1 MDPITQQTALAAAG
15 AGGNP
20 VYVDDVFSID
30 VFDGNGSS
38 QTITNGINLA
48 GEGGMVW
55 GKTRTTTVAH
65 TITDTE
71 RGVDKELFTNTT
83 DAEATRST
91 GTGSV
96 TAFNSNGFTTN
107 ATNGFINY
115 SGHNA
120 CSWTFRKC
128 PGFFD
133 VVTWTGNG
141 VNGREISHNLGADVG
156 SIWIKSTSAQD
167 WWYVWHKDLPTNS
180 IIRLESSDGLRANEA
195 QYVFGDNTNPINPTS
210 TVFTVADPSS
220 NDNGETYVAYL
231 FAHDDQSFG
240 TNSDEAIIKCGTYE
254 GNATT
259 GNYVDVGFEPQ
270 WLMIKNADDSSTNWV
285 IFDSMRGFHAKGSQP
300 RRLSANSSDTE
311 ANNLEVTRE
320 PRGFSLTGGGT
331 YTNSNNHTFVYV
343 AIRRPH
349 KPPESATDVFAMDT
363 GNSSSIIP
371 AYDSN
376 FPVDFAI
383 SRIVSSG
390 GAPHF
395 TSRLTG
401 TKFLRSDNSFAES
414 SDADYSWDSNVG
426 WGKNWYSQY
435 HSWMFRRAPEFF
447 DVVTYT
453 GNGSA
458 RSISHNLTVPPE
470 LLIVKNRTDAHDW
483 FAYAEPLG
491 NGKELSINLTGKANN
506 SSRWQYTTPT
516 STAFYVSSNSNV
528 NAGGSN
534 FIAYLF
540 ATLPGISKVG
550 SYTGT
555 GSDGNNVDCGF
566 TNGAR
571 FVMVKR
577 TDSSGDWFV
586 ADTSRGI
593 NAGSDPF
600 IKLNTSD
607 AENNSVDWIDAYS
620 AGFTINGTGGD
631 FNDSS
636 GTYLFLAIA

>member
-1 MDPITQQTALAAAG
+1 MTVNSQRLLLAAAG
-15 AGGNP
+15 AAGAAEPGL
-20 VYVDDVFSID
+20 YVDDVFSCVLWDGHVVGGEQDID
-30 VFDGNGSS
+30 AGIDLTEGGLVWAKARDASDHHYLVDSELGKTGSYYD
-38 QTITNGINLA
+38 NLA
-48 GEGGMVW
+48 
-55 GKTRTTTVAH
+55 TS
-65 TITDTE
+65 
-71 RGVDKELFTNTT
+71 L
-83 DAEATRST
+83 
-91 GTGSV
+91 TGSV
-96 TAFNSNGFTTN
+96 VTNEVYGVETFNNNGFTVDGSHPRLNDGSKT
-107 ATNGFINY
+107 Y
-115 SGHNA
+115 V
-120 CSWTFRKC
+120 SWVFKET

-133 VVTWTGNG
+133 IVKYTGNSTAG
-141 VNGREISHNLGADVG
+141 HNVAHDLGSVPG
-156 SIWIKSTSAQD
+156 CILIKKLGSTSD
-167 WWYVWHKDLPTNS
+167 WYVYHRELGNTKALRLNDDGNQVTGVWNS
-180 IIRLESSDGLRANEA
+180 
-195 QYVFGDNTNPINPTS
+195 TTPTS
-210 TVFTVADPSS
+210 THFTLANHTEVNES
-220 NDNGETYVAYL
+220 GQEYIAYI

-631 FNDSS
+631 YNASG